1 MHHFFNEKKPRRDL
15 VEFPRRGRTFS
26 PWLKKVESTTR
37 HFLRVETEKKRRRIE
52 EAKNQAKNSARMQIN
67 PESGKFT
74 PLFVYHRRINYPSF
88 SPCRLRHPIFSI
100 SRFACYSSSFRIKSY
115 QWSMWLWFY
124 SSLHPFSL
132 IFPAKSFRRSNF
144 WRKLEKSPPSNLF
157 LNAAIEFTEELPARV
172 DPPDEN
178 TGSLWAERAAQTL
191 VPSSKLPMAI
201 DEREKNYSRSRIY
214 RATLFSPV
222 ITLLLGAW

>member
-74 PLFVYHRRINYPSF
+74 PLFVYHRRINYSSF

-124 SSLHPFSL
+124 SIPSPLFSPLNRFVVRIFDENSRNRLPL
-132 IFPAKSFRRSNF
+132 IYSSMRRSN
-144 WRKLEKSPPSNLF
+144 
-157 LNAAIEFTEELPARV
+157 LP
-172 DPPDEN
+172 
-178 TGSLWAERAAQTL
+178 
-191 VPSSKLPMAI
+191 
-201 DEREKNYSRSRIY
+201 KNYRLESIPPMKIPVLYGQKGQRRRSFRLANYPWQSMNVKRIIRDRVY
-214 RATLFSPV
+214 TEPPCFLP
-222 ITLLLGAW
+222 